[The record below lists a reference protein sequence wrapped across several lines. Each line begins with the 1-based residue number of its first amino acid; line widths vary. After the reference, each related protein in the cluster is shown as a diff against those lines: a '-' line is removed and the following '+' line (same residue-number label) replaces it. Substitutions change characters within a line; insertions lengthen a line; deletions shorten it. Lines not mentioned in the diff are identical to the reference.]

1 MVWWI
6 AGGIAVL
13 ALIGLLVVVVAAL
26 GSLRRFGAVAFSLN
40 RRLGAGAQ
48 KLQPRLTELQQ
59 TVEKLQEPLLVTQER
74 AAILQARRGDSGNS

>member
-13 ALIGLLVVVVAAL
+13 ALIGLLAVLVAAF
-26 GSLRRFGAVAFSLN
+26 GSLRRFAAVALSLN

-48 KLQPRLTELQQ
+48 KLQPRLAELQQ

-74 AAILQARRGDSGNS
+74 AAILQARRGGSGNS